1 MVLEYQLVRLPQ
13 IDKLLPDFIA
23 HQQLILSDES
33 ILKHQLIVINKRIE
47 TAIVDQ
53 FLELP
58 FLIIWQLIIFMQ
70 LILLLEKR
78 GRFVREVAVV
88 CKDVED
94 IDVADVERI
103 FLEVLAVVDFLL
115 YLLAV

>member
-1 MVLEYQLVRLPQ
+1 
-13 IDKLLPDFIA
+13 
-23 HQQLILSDES
+23 
-33 ILKHQLIVINKRIE
+33 
-47 TAIVDQ
+47 
-53 FLELP
+53 
-58 FLIIWQLIIFMQ
+58 MQ
-70 LILLLEKR
+70 LILLLKKR
-78 GRFVREVAVV
+78 GRLVREVAVV